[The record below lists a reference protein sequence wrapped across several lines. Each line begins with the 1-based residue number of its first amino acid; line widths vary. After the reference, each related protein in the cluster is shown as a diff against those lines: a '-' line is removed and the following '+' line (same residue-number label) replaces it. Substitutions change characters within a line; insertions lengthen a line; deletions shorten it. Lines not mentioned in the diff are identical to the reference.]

1 MAEARSA
8 FDEVKSMLQESAADR
23 DRLGEE
29 LEQAKAQM
37 QLVKEEMAK
46 YKQEVSGPGLT
57 IRIRLML
64 AKCTQSGRTC
74 QCARTNLALR
84 SRFCAKEFVC
94 ALTVVP
100 GKGVSMQASSQCFPI
115 F

>member
-1 MAEARSA
+1 VAEARSA

-37 QLVKEEMAK
+37 QLVKEEMTK
-46 YKQEVSGPGLT
+46 YKQEVRGPGLT

-64 AKCTQSGRTC
+64 AECRQSGRTC
-74 QCARTNLALR
+74 QCVRTNSVLR
-84 SRFCAKEFVC
+84 SASVPMNLFV
-94 ALTVVP
+94 V
-100 GKGVSMQASSQCFPI
+100 
-115 F
+115 